1 MPRPYRLAKEMRMEL
16 KLVARI
22 LWRYGWLIA
31 IPLVI
36 TLALALPALLPNGSA
51 ASGGF
56 STVFRYTAAQ
66 QLGAIPN
73 RDGDYQDVWLAS
85 ELTVNAMTDWVQS
98 SGFAA
103 ATAAAAAQRGLTIDP
118 AQIAIAAD
126 NERSIGQVFI
136 SWNDADQ
143 LGILT
148 EAVIEVLRTRNQD
161 AFPQLG
167 GEPAQVNILDEPR
180 VNPAP
185 PPLTD
190 RFSPFIRIGVGLV
203 VGVGLALLA
212 HYFDPMLRRREDLE
226 ALGLSVLASV
236 PRR

>member
-1 MPRPYRLAKEMRMEL
+1 MEL

-36 TLALALPALLPNGSA
+36 TLALALPALLLNGSA

-66 QLGAIPN
+66 QLDAIPN

-143 LGILT
+143 LAILT
-148 EAVIEVLRTRNQD
+148 EAVIEVLRSRNQD

-203 VGVGLALLA
+203 IGVGLALLA